1 MSLIN
6 TLGLMQATAMRHDAQ
21 YNMMMGNQ
29 ARINAISAIGPNSN
43 MESLH
48 RMDKQMSM
56 QQLQNKMLIQ
66 MADAFEKNHRA
77 KTKKAEG
84 FDTFA

>member
-6 TLGLMQATAMRHDAQ
+6 TIGLMQATAMRHDAQ

-29 ARINAISAIGPNSN
+29 ARINAISAVGPNSN
-43 MESLH
+43 MEALH
-48 RMDKQMSM
+48 RMDKQLDM
-56 QQLQNKMLIQ
+56 QQTKNKMLIQ

-77 KTKKAEG
+77 RTKKSKG
-84 FDTFA
+84 LDTVA

>member
-1 MSLIN
+1 
-6 TLGLMQATAMRHDAQ
+6 
-21 YNMMMGNQ
+21 
-29 ARINAISAIGPNSN
+29 
-43 MESLH
+43 
-48 RMDKQMSM
+48 MDKQMDM